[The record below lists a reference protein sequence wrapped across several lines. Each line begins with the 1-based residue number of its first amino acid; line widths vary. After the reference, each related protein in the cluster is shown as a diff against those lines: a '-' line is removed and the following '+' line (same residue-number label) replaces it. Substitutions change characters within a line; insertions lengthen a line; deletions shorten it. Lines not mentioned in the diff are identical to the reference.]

1 MTVLPPHART
11 GFPTAPRSRVGPADL
26 EIPLGARSR
35 LYRAFE
41 ILPGAV
47 SISAILLVFLVPLVS
62 PRAGAVYVLCVVG
75 VMFLRAIRGSVD
87 LARGYTRFRASAR
100 VDWAARLRDIG
111 RTLEGRRVPAS
122 PPHAFRAER
131 HRALLAQVAAHPER
145 YPHPASLVH
154 AVVVAAYNES
164 YSVIAPTLRTLA
176 CSSTPGEQMWIV
188 FAYEERGGAEMEHTA
203 QRLRAEFGHR
213 FAVFEL
219 VRHPRDLPGEIAGK
233 GANITY
239 AGQHLQALA
248 VRRGVAAES
257 VLVTTLDC
265 DNKPYESYFDYVA
278 YEYIA
283 CLERKR
289 RAFQPI
295 SLYLSNI
302 WDAPAVTRVIAS
314 ANCFWNLTCTVRPF
328 SLRNFASHTQPLD
341 ALVEMGF
348 WSTRTIVE
356 DGHQFWR
363 SYFHFE
369 GDYAVVPIH
378 VPIHQDAVLA
388 GTLRQTMGAQFRQ
401 LSRWSYGASDIAYVA
416 AGVFGAQ
423 RRVPLLRSTLHLLTL
438 LEGHVTLAC
447 VSVIIALGGWTP
459 FLIMRR
465 TGGADALVSQMPLL
479 VGMIQQIA
487 MISLLIS
494 LVVFWNLLPPRPVRY
509 GRGRSFAMLAQW
521 LLYPAT
527 ILGYNAT
534 TALYSQSRLLLGR
547 YRERF
552 EVTEKV
558 AGGGAGI
565 PTAGRVR
572 LGTVGLC
579 AMPGTTSSSSSP
591 TRSGRA
597 TSSSAD

>member
-1 MTVLPPHART
+1 MTVLPPRTRT
-11 GFPTAPRSRVGPADL
+11 GFPAAPSTQAGPADL
-26 EIPLGARSR
+26 EIPLGRRSR

-41 ILPGAV
+41 ILPGVV
-47 SISAILLVFLVPLVS
+47 SIAAILLVFVVPFIS

-87 LARGYTRFRASAR
+87 LARGYGRFRTSAR
-100 VDWAARLRDIG
+100 VDWAARLRDIACA
-111 RTLEGRRVPAS
+111 LEGRRVPAS
-122 PPHAFRAER
+122 PPHAFRADR
-131 HRALLAQVAAHPER
+131 HRALLTQVAEHPGR
-145 YPHPASLVH
+145 YPHPTSLVH

-176 CSSTPGEQMWIV
+176 WSTTPGSQMWIV
-188 FAYEERGGAEMEHTA
+188 FAYEERGGAEMERTA

-213 FAVFEL
+213 FAAFEL

-278 YEYIA
+278 YEYIT

-289 RAFQPI
+289 RSFQPI

-328 SLRNFASHTQPLD
+328 ALRNFASHTQPLD
-341 ALVEMGF
+341 ALIEMGF

-369 GDYAVVPIH
+369 GDYSVVPIH
-378 VPIHQDAVLA
+378 VPIYQDAVMA
-388 GTLRQTMGAQFRQ
+388 GGLRDTMVAQFRQ
-401 LSRWSYGASDIAYVA
+401 LSRWSYGASDVAYVA

-423 RRVPLLRSTLHLLTL
+423 RRVPLLRSTLHFLTL

-459 FLIMRR
+459 FLIMHR
-465 TGGADALVSQMPLL
+465 TGGADALVSQMPFL
-479 VGMIQQIA
+479 VGLIQQVA

-494 LVVFWNLLPPRPVRY
+494 LIVFWNLLPPRPVRY

-534 TALYSQSRLLLGR
+534 TALYSQTRLLLGR

-558 AGGGAGI
+558 AGAGGGI
-565 PTAGRVR
+565 SRDGSVR

-579 AMPGTTSSSSSP
+579 AMPDTISSSSSP

-597 TSSSAD
+597 TSSSAG